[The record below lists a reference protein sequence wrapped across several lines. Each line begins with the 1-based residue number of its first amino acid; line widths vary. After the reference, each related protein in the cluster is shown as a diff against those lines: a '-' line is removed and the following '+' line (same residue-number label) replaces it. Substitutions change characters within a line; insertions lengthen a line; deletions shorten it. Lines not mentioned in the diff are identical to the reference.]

1 MNDGPQINKAD
12 CGQVGTR
19 AQPSN
24 THVLPTSLCIILF
37 QKLKDKWLVSDKEVE
52 FASGCSEYSKKYH
65 VAVVALTGL
74 FPGNSMEIKSD
85 AVPVIFGC
93 NILMTL
99 LIPAEREFE

>member
-1 MNDGPQINKAD
+1 MNDGPQTNKAV

-19 AQPSN
+19 AQSYN
-24 THVLPTSLCIILF
+24 AHVLPTSLCIILF
-37 QKLKDKWLVSDKEVE
+37 QKLKDKWLLSDIKVA
-52 FASGCSEYSKKYH
+52 FASGCSECSKKYH
-65 VAVVALTGL
+65 VLTGL
-74 FPGNSMEIKSD
+74 FPGNSMEITSG